1 MEYNSKLLLVQYT
14 ENPEDGWESLLSAL
28 KEKFGEDC
36 LKAMVAPENANND
49 RELYQLLSNK
59 FGVEGLNVL
68 KG

>member
-1 MEYNSKLLLVQYT
+1 MEYNSKLLLVKYT
-14 ENPEDGWESLLSAL
+14 DKIDGEWEGLFFSL

-36 LKAMVAPENANND
+36 LKAMVAPETANND

-59 FGVEGLNVL
+59 FGNDGLNVL